1 MRTNVIRNIIILA
14 FISLGGIIVTQV
26 FWVKKNLDYKNEKFN
41 DNANIAT
48 RNAINKIVIQT
59 NMDDLYYKMEQDTT
73 GEFNIFFSKPF
84 PLKNFE
90 ASLYKEYKEN
100 NIKTTITYIIRDFN
114 HTQIKK
120 GMIDLVNPK
129 FKPEIFEFES
139 IVQNIEL
146 NLDKN
151 QSILLEPDIK
161 LLAFFSFVLLVVL
174 GFFSYTTIVIM
185 REKQLSKV
193 KTDFVNNMTHEFKT
207 PIATIGLASTVL
219 MKEDIYKMPEKLHH
233 YATIINEENERLKKQ
248 VESVLQSS
256 QIESKKIKLNVTAID
271 MHQLIAEIT
280 KNFEPRIKEHEG
292 NLTTKKEATDFMIK
306 GDIVHIKNILFN
318 LLDNGIKYA
327 NKIPQIIVHT
337 KNEKNYFVVSIHDNG
352 KGISNDDKKKIFD
365 KFYRVPSGNIHD
377 VKGFGLGLFY
387 VKDMMEQHKGFVSL
401 KSTVDVGSTFSLWF
415 PINKK

>member
-1 MRTNVIRNIIILA
+1 
-14 FISLGGIIVTQV
+14 
-26 FWVKKNLDYKNEKFN
+26 
-41 DNANIAT
+41 
-48 RNAINKIVIQT
+48 
-59 NMDDLYYKMEQDTT
+59 
-73 GEFNIFFSKPF
+73 
-84 PLKNFE
+84 
-90 ASLYKEYKEN
+90 
-100 NIKTTITYIIRDFN
+100 
-114 HTQIKK
+114 
-120 GMIDLVNPK
+120 
-129 FKPEIFEFES
+129 
-139 IVQNIEL
+139 
-146 NLDKN
+146 
-151 QSILLEPDIK
+151 
-161 LLAFFSFVLLVVL
+161 
-174 GFFSYTTIVIM
+174 
-185 REKQLSKV
+185 
-193 KTDFVNNMTHEFKT
+193 KT

-233 YATIINEENERLKKQ
+233 YATIINEENEHLKKQ

-415 PINKK
+415 PIIKK